1 MVENLTNRFWK
12 FIKRPEGNAYDE
24 AFTLEETPLVAPVD
38 GQVIVKNQ
46 YLSLDAGTRMWIT
59 GREDGYQ
66 PPLDLNIPMVGLGL
80 GEVIASSDPNFVEG
94 DLVRGFGQWAD
105 YSLVTAELSGLMKL
119 DKSIDDIR
127 QHLGVLGFTGWTGM
141 WGIMETGEAKA
152 GENVLVSAA
161 GGAAGMVACQI
172 AKNLGC
178 HVYGTAGG
186 ADKCAF
192 LEKEFGITAID
203 YKSENVEERLAQIEG
218 GIDVYF
224 DNVGGPQLDA
234 VFPNMANYGR
244 IAISGLIAEYSG
256 QPTHPARFD
265 QILMKRLTVKGFFS
279 PDFADQ
285 GPRLTE
291 ALKEQYLAGKLNMP
305 FDVTDGLDNML
316 AAYTKLFTGGNIG
329 KTLVKLF

>member
-1 MVENLTNRFWK
+1 MVNHLTNRFWR
-12 FIKRPEGNAYDE
+12 FVKRPEGNAFAE
-24 AFTLEETPLVAPVD
+24 AFSLEETPLADPAG
-38 GQVIVKNQ
+38 GQVIVKNR

-59 GREDGYQ
+59 AREDGYQ
-66 PPLDLNIPMVGLGL
+66 PPLDLGIPMVGLGV
-80 GEVIASSDPNFVEG
+80 GEVIASADPDFAEG

-105 YSLVTAELSGLMKL
+105 YSVVTAELSGLMKL
-119 DKSIDDIR
+119 DKSIDDMR
-127 QHLGVLGFTGWTGM
+127 QHLGVLGFTGWTGL
-141 WGIMETGEAKA
+141 WGIVETGRAKK

-161 GGAAGMVACQI
+161 AGAAGMVACQI
-172 AKNLGC
+172 ARNLGC

-186 ADKCAF
+186 AEKCAF

-203 YKSENVEERLAQIEG
+203 YKSENVEKRLAQIEG

-224 DNVGGPQLDA
+224 DNVGGPQIDA

-256 QPTHPARFD
+256 QPTRPARFD

-285 GPRLTE
+285 GERLTAE
-291 ALKEQYLAGKLNMP
+291 LKKQYLAGKLDMP
-305 FDVTDGLDNML
+305 FDVTDGLENML
-316 AAYTKLFTGGNIG
+316 SAYAKLFTGGNIG
-329 KTLVKLF
+329 KTLVRL

>member
-66 PPLDLNIPMVGLGL
+66 PPLDLNIPMVGLGV

-105 YSLVTAELSGLMKL
+105 YSVVTAELSGLMKL

-141 WGIMETGEAKA
+141 WGIMETGETVNWSR
-152 GENVLVSAA
+152 ELSYDSP
-161 GGAAGMVACQI
+161 I
-172 AKNLGC
+172 R
-178 HVYGTAGG
+178 
-186 ADKCAF
+186 
-192 LEKEFGITAID
+192 
-203 YKSENVEERLAQIEG
+203 RL
-218 GIDVYF
+218 
-224 DNVGGPQLDA
+224 
-234 VFPNMANYGR
+234 
-244 IAISGLIAEYSG
+244 
-256 QPTHPARFD
+256 
-265 QILMKRLTVKGFFS
+265 FS
-279 PDFADQ
+279 PYKQPCLCQSWRD
-285 GPRLTE
+285 
-291 ALKEQYLAGKLNMP
+291 YLQLPPPHLSYLLPLMNGK
-305 FDVTDGLDNML
+305 V
-316 AAYTKLFTGGNIG
+316 
-329 KTLVKLF
+329 